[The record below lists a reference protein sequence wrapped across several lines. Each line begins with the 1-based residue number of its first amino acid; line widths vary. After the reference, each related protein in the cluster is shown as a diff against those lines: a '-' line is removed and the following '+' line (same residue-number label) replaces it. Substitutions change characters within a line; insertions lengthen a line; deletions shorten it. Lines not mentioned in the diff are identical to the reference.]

1 VPALEA
7 SALALTFCFWPTAGF
22 AKVFAK
28 VRISLILQLYFTVL
42 SCAAA
47 SGTSL
52 QWLGD
57 AAARA
62 TNQ

>member
-1 VPALEA
+1 L
-7 SALALTFCFWPTAGF
+7 LAHFEKLILLDA
-22 AKVFAK
+22 
-28 VRISLILQLYFTVL
+28 LILQLYFTVL
-42 SCAAA
+42 SYAAA
-47 SGTSL
+47 NGTSL